1 MEILLIGNQPKRAG
15 GLAVQIRLLKEKLE
29 EEGIRVSL
37 VNTKQS
43 LLKRIFY
50 LPLLLAFK
58 GFRKNVFHI
67 HGCSYAG
74 FFPIL
79 LGVIIGKLLR
89 KKIIVTYHGGDAKAY
104 FDRHGKFAAF
114 FLKKATKVIVL
125 SEFLKSVFK
134 KYGIRTEV
142 IPNILNIS
150 SHHFVERNTFF
161 PNLIT
166 TRALARIYDIATA
179 IDALAIV
186 QKRYPHAT
194 LYIVGTGP
202 EESTL
207 KRIVTDRGIKNVFFT
222 GYVANKE
229 IYYYLNKADIWCNP
243 TTKDNMPMS
252 MLEAINAGLVV
263 VSTNVGGIPYMV
275 EHEKSA
281 WLVNKG
287 DSIGMAKGIFK
298 IIDDPQ
304 LAQGFIK
311 NARAT
316 LCNYDWTQIKG
327 RLFAI
332 YEN

>member
-1 MEILLIGNQPKRAG
+1 MEILLIGNLPKRAG
-15 GLAVQIRLLKEKLE
+15 GIAVQIRLLKEKLE
-29 EEGIRVSL
+29 EEGKSVCLI
-37 VNTKQS
+37 NTKQS
-43 LLKRIFY
+43 FLKRILY
-50 LPLLLAFK
+50 LPLLLTFK
-58 GFRKNVFHI
+58 GLRKNVFHI

-74 FFPIL
+74 FFPIV
-79 LGVIIGKLLR
+79 LGVTIGKLLK
-89 KKIIVTYHGGDAKAY
+89 KKIIVTYHGGDGKVY
-104 FDRHGKFAAF
+104 FEKHGKFASF

-125 SEFLKSVFK
+125 SGFLKSVFD
-134 KYGIRTEV
+134 KYGIHAEV

-150 SHHFVERNTFF
+150 SQHFVERNTFY

-166 TRALARIYDIATA
+166 TRALARIYDITTA
-179 IDALAIV
+179 IEALAIV
-186 QKRYPHAT
+186 QKKYPHAS

-202 EESTL
+202 EEETL

-229 IYYYLNKADIWCNP
+229 IYYYLSKADIWCNP

-287 DSIGMAKGIFK
+287 DPSGMAKGIFK
-298 IIDDPQ
+298 IVDNPQ

-316 LCNYDWTQIKG
+316 LNNYDWTQIRG